1 MVRFEEIPAEQRAE
15 ILAARLARSERAL
28 RETEVALEARMREL
42 YQANQE
48 LGLRE
53 SALAR
58 NFEIKSALLLGA
70 LTTVDMVT
78 VYGERDRGYTVSG
91 GSGELLGLPAGEEA
105 TLEKLV
111 AALHPL
117 DHRRIMREGLA
128 FFRNA
133 ETGVAHKYEH
143 RIIRKDNGETRW
155 LSWSIK
161 RKRAGADRPAHLV
174 ATMRDITEE
183 RTNERQVRALQLRA
197 ERRVRELAVL
207 QLQLAEAKDKAE
219 RALTARNRFISEM
232 AHAIRTPLAALT
244 GGLELLRSRV
254 RSESAKDF
262 AVARDAAEQL
272 GELASRLIEEAAAD
286 GKLRPED
293 DHTALP
299 ERTLGLPDRP
309 RVLLAEDTESN
320 RYVVERLLAEMG
332 CDVTSVE
339 NGAAAV
345 EAVRREHY
353 DAILMDVMMPIM
365 NGEQA
370 TQAIR
375 ALPGPAARTP
385 IIGVTAHSLQSERER
400 LLSAGMTACLPKPVR
415 KDALDT
421 AIRTALISGRGGGK
435 SAARFDHDLFL
446 RTFKDLPKT
455 YRERMRDAAKKDI
468 TKYTA
473 EVLSAVEAD
482 DDGLLSK
489 AAHSLTG
496 VSLNIGAIGIV
507 EELASYREARAEGE
521 ASIDSFRDV
530 VAACLLAVDDLYDA
544 LISADQ

>member
-1 MVRFEEIPAEQRAE
+1 
-15 ILAARLARSERAL
+15 
-28 RETEVALEARMREL
+28 MR
-42 YQANQE
+42 
-48 LGLRE
+48 
-53 SALAR
+53 
-58 NFEIKSALLLGA
+58 
-70 LTTVDMVT
+70 
-78 VYGERDRGYTVSG
+78 
-91 GSGELLGLPAGEEA
+91 
-105 TLEKLV
+105 
-111 AALHPL
+111 
-117 DHRRIMREGLA
+117 
-128 FFRNA
+128 
-133 ETGVAHKYEH
+133 
-143 RIIRKDNGETRW
+143 
-155 LSWSIK
+155 
-161 RKRAGADRPAHLV
+161 
-174 ATMRDITEE
+174 
-183 RTNERQVRALQLRA
+183 
-197 ERRVRELAVL
+197 
-207 QLQLAEAKDKAE
+207 
-219 RALTARNRFISEM
+219 
-232 AHAIRTPLAALT
+232 
-244 GGLELLRSRV
+244 
-254 RSESAKDF
+254 
-262 AVARDAAEQL
+262 
-272 GELASRLIEEAAAD
+272 EAAAD

-446 RTFKDLPKT
+446 RTSKTFPKPIESGCEMPRRKT
-455 YRERMRDAAKKDI
+455 SRNTPQRC
-468 TKYTA
+468 
-473 EVLSAVEAD
+473 
-482 DDGLLSK
+482 
-489 AAHSLTG
+489 
-496 VSLNIGAIGIV
+496 
-507 EELASYREARAEGE
+507 
-521 ASIDSFRDV
+521 
-530 VAACLLAVDDLYDA
+530 CLL
-544 LISADQ
+544 